1 MLTRTL
7 RMRGL
12 ARAVPRVS
20 RATYS
25 SSGADTVAQV
35 PANDPKQRADTQN
48 VSDTNSVATS
58 SEGNMDMTLQES
70 VAEAEQMRTM
80 QAPNRKGTWSTS
92 QQLREVAMSGPR
104 FEQTMMSDQ
113 VRHSGFTWRHPWG
126 WIGKKRKSLSGRS
139 RRYG

>member
-7 RMRGL
+7 RTRGL
-12 ARAVPRVS
+12 ARAVPRVF

-25 SSGADTVAQV
+25 NSAADTVHQV
-35 PANDPKQRADTQN
+35 PANDPKHREPKQT
-48 VSDTNSVATS
+48 VSETNAVATS
-58 SEGNMDMTLQES
+58 SEGNMDKTLQES

-104 FEQTMMSDQ
+104 FEQSIMADQ
-113 VRHSGFTWRHPWG
+113 V
-126 WIGKKRKSLSGRS
+126 GKFGLN
-139 RRYG
+139 